1 MASFPAYYKLAWDV
15 IDLMLVAFLL
25 LFLAAAARTIWLRF
39 RPSAAAHLAP
49 KQSPRKSSAAD
60 ALLLLGV
67 AMAWYNVSSGWIA
80 QLTIYPIYGD
90 INAYGSQAFHGFSH
104 GYLSRI
110 PISIV
115 LPAGVMCLAW
125 ALLLWLPCRNVPTR
139 IVWSIIALCVAFVA
153 VTFIA
158 AGTQGQMYH
167 EGFSNYLYARL
178 LWSNGVRAIIFT
190 LIGLLSLAAVRRR
203 WMFNGSESL
212 GRESP

>member
-1 MASFPAYYKLAWDV
+1 MSRVFLAFPLT
-15 IDLMLVAFLL
+15 LVAFLL
-25 LFLAAAARTIWLRF
+25 LSLTAAARAIWLRF

-80 QLTIYPIYGD
+80 QLTIYPIYAD
-90 INAYGSQAFHGFSH
+90 MNVYGPQAFHGFSH
-104 GYLSRI
+104 GYLSRL
-110 PISIV
+110 PIIV

-158 AGTQGQMYH
+158 AGAQDQMYH
-167 EGFSNYLYARL
+167 EGFSNDLYARL

-203 WMFNGSESL
+203 WTFNGSESL